1 MVRNPLVPNVQRAE
15 IWHFEAGLVDFL
27 VQELIQHGMGCPM
40 IPRRVLYYNGSS
52 KTLHPPAVLVL
63 FSKNYSAKKLQRF
76 FSSDLNWSLKVIV
89 LYHAHFPHE
98 LQRVISDAQLH
109 HVIYIRTSW
118 LVIQQKLPFR
128 DEIVARSEPIPF
140 EETFADPI
148 GNLTGQAFAISYAT
162 TPIDS
167 LWNIKTRN
175 GYGTDLLEDT
185 IQRLGGRTRLHRISC
200 ENEISVTDCYN
211 KSFFYNATTM
221 YDFGVMRM
229 TRSHVRNEH
238 FTYSIIPITMAVA
251 APTGLKLTSF
261 EVFVIPFKIELWV
274 SLFVMIAICIAMM
287 RLFPKQFHNDL
298 ILLPICG
305 FERRQFHQVSS
316 LEKATLVTLIIV
328 YYILFNAYEAKI
340 IAFMTNF
347 PYASD
352 PHTLHDLLQSNV
364 TIQNFDAGFETMMI
378 TEDPRMRQ
386 LFAKPMARTNSSI
399 EWNSRDRAYIGSRPY
414 LQFIMSDAKNYDP
427 ETGRRRLVILD
438 RFTLGNR
445 VGFVFTS
452 YRNPLAKMVQR
463 VEMQHFEAGMMDH
476 WLKRHIQETF
486 GVRHVDFVAKGFA
499 TTRNTI
505 GIVEL
510 EPAWCALA
518 IGWMIAGIVL
528 ISEMSTGIV
537 RLLVLRDFEGT
548 PEGFHSGCDHLLRS
562 TRNDS
567 SSFVAF

>member
-1 MVRNPLVPNVQRAE
+1 MVTE
-15 IWHFEAGLVDFL
+15 
-27 VQELIQHGMGCPM
+27 
-40 IPRRVLYYNGSS
+40 
-52 KTLHPPAVLVL
+52 
-63 FSKNYSAKKLQRF
+63 
-76 FSSDLNWSLKVIV
+76 
-89 LYHAHFPHE
+89 
-98 LQRVISDAQLH
+98 
-109 HVIYIRTSW
+109 RTYW
-118 LVIQQKLPFR
+118 R
-128 DEIVARSEPIPF
+128 IPF
-140 EETFADPI
+140 
-148 GNLTGQAFAISYAT
+148 N
-162 TPIDS
+162 
-167 LWNIKTRN
+167 
-175 GYGTDLLEDT
+175 DL
-185 IQRLGGRTRLHRISC
+185 
-200 ENEISVTDCYN
+200 
-211 KSFFYNATTM
+211 
-221 YDFGVMRM
+221 
-229 TRSHVRNEH
+229 
-238 FTYSIIPITMAVA
+238 
-251 APTGLKLTSF
+251 
-261 EVFVIPFKIELWV
+261 EVELVCTVYLIELWV

-305 FERRQFHQVSS
+305 FERRQFHQVSP

-414 LQFIMSDAKNYDP
+414 LKFIMSNAKNYDP

-510 EPAWCALA
+510 GPAWCALA

-528 ISEMSTGIV
+528 ISEMSW
-537 RLLVLRDFEGT
+537 LML
-548 PEGFHSGCDHLLRS
+548 SCS
-562 TRNDS
+562 Q
-567 SSFVAF
+567 